1 MPPRLACRRRS
12 SPASVAAAPPPARS
26 STTPS
31 SSPLSTSPPLHPRP
45 RVRSLSHRARPR
57 GHILH
62 APLVGAR
69 RPEHV
74 TLEQPHPRSCLW
86 DPAQGAPL
94 LRSHALVEHYG
105 ALFVDLLGRAGRLD
119 QARHAIEIMPMEATL
134 ELWGAA

>member
-1 MPPRLACRRRS
+1 MPPRLACHRRS
-12 SPASVAAAPPPARS
+12 SPTSRALQYHA
-26 STTPS
+26 S
-31 SSPLSTSPPLHPRP
+31 SSPLSTSPPLHPPPRP

-57 GHILH
+57 GRILH

-74 TLEQPHPRSCLW
+74 PLEQPHPCSCLW

-105 ALFVDLLGRAGRLD
+105 ALLVDLLGRAGRLD